1 MSNTTSSGLAPLSQA
16 ERTQPLEEAPL
27 KKATSSKATSF
38 KTIGLIGRLGS
49 DKVVDSLKRLV
60 SYLVAHDYKVLIED
74 RTATVLPNHGLP
86 EASRRMLGELCDLVI
101 VVGGDGSLL
110 GAARTLCLS
119 GTLMLGVNRGRLGFL
134 TDISPDELESRVGE
148 VLAGEFEVEERFLLD
163 AVLYR
168 NGKAVG
174 SGAALNEVVVHPG
187 KAVRMIEFELFIDGQ
202 FVYSQR
208 SDGLIIATPTGS
220 TAYALS
226 GGGPIMHP
234 KLDVVTLVP
243 MFPHTLS
250 SRPIVI
256 DAASEIRVHIG
267 ETNQT
272 YPHISCDGQTRA
284 VAKPDDVLVIQ
295 RKPERVQLVHPIGHN
310 FYEVL
315 RSKLG
320 WSHRLGD

>member
-1 MSNTTSSGLAPLSQA
+1 MTQTPLSADASRHDQ
-16 ERTQPLEEAPL
+16 ESRPF
-27 KKATSSKATSF
+27 S
-38 KTIGLIGRLGS
+38 TIGLIGRLGS
-49 DKVVDSLKRLV
+49 EKVADSLIRLV
-60 SYLVAHDYKVLIED
+60 GFLVARDYQVVVED
-74 RTATVLPNHGLP
+74 RTATVIPHHGQP
-86 EASRRMLGELCDLVI
+86 EASRRALGELCDLVI
-101 VVGGDGSLL
+101 VIGGDGSLL
-110 GAARTLCLS
+110 GAARTLCKT

-134 TDISPDELESRVGE
+134 TDISPDELEQRVGE
-148 VLAGEFEVEERFLLD
+148 VLAGQFEVEERFLLD
-163 AVLYR
+163 AELYR
-168 NGKAVG
+168 DGVAVG
-174 SGAALNEVVVHPG
+174 NGEALNEVVVHPG

-208 SDGLIIATPTGS
+208 SDGLIVATPTGS

-256 DAASEIRVHIG
+256 AAASEIRIHIG

-284 VAKPDDVLVIQ
+284 VAKPDDVLVIT
-295 RKPERVQLVHPIGHN
+295 RKPQRVQLVHPIGHN

>member
-1 MSNTTSSGLAPLSQA
+1 MSQISLPTTAAINADGHRPFS
-16 ERTQPLEEAPL
+16 
-27 KKATSSKATSF
+27 
-38 KTIGLIGRLGS
+38 TIGLIGRLES
-49 DKVVDSLKRLV
+49 EKVTDSLTRLV
-60 SYLVAHDYKVLIED
+60 HYLTSHDYNVVVED
-74 RTATVLPNHGLP
+74 RTATAIPQHCQP
-86 EASRRMLGELCDLVI
+86 EASRRALGELCDLVI

-110 GAARTLCLS
+110 GAARSLCKT
-119 GTLMLGVNRGRLGFL
+119 GTLILGVNRGRLGFL
-134 TDISPDELESRVGE
+134 TDISPDELEQRVGE
-148 VLAGEFEVEERFLLD
+148 VLSGHYEVEERFLLD
-163 AVLYR
+163 AELYR
-168 NGKAVG
+168 NGVAVG
-174 SGAALNEVVVHPG
+174 SGEALNEVVVHPG

-208 SDGLIIATPTGS
+208 SDGLIVATPTGS

-234 KLDVVTLVP
+234 KLDVITLVP

-250 SRPIVI
+250 SRPIVV
-256 DAASEIRVHIG
+256 DAASEIRIHIG

-284 VAKPDDVLVIQ
+284 VAKPDDVLVIT
-295 RKPERVQLVHPIGHN
+295 RKPQRVQLVHPIGHN
-310 FYEVL
+310 FYDVL

>member
-1 MSNTTSSGLAPLSQA
+1 M
-16 ERTQPLEEAPL
+16 QP
-27 KKATSSKATSF
+27 F
-38 KTIGLIGRLGS
+38 KNIGLIGRLGS
-49 DKVVDSLKRLV
+49 AKVVETLKRLCRFLDDAGYHV
-60 SYLVAHDYKVLIED
+60 IIED
-74 RTATVLPNHGLP
+74 RTATVLLGHGHP
-86 EASRRMLGELCDLVI
+86 EASRRLLGELCDLVI

-110 GAARTLCLS
+110 GAARTLCHS
-119 GTLMLGVNRGRLGFL
+119 GTLVLGVNRGRLGFL
-134 TDISPDELESRVGE
+134 TDISPDELEARVGE
-148 VLAGEFEVEERFLLD
+148 VLEGQFEVEERFLLD
-163 AVLYR
+163 AELYR
-168 NGKAVG
+168 DDALVGNGD
-174 SGAALNEVVVHPG
+174 ALNEVVLHPG

-202 FVYSQR
+202 FVHSQR

-234 KLDVVTLVP
+234 KLEVITLVP

-250 SRPIVI
+250 SRPIAI
-256 DAASEIRVHIG
+256 DAASEIRIHIG

-284 VAKPDDVLVIQ
+284 VAKPDDVLVIS
-295 RKPERVQLVHPIGHN
+295 RKPQRVQLVHPLGHN

-320 WSHRLGD
+320 WSNRLGD

>member
-1 MSNTTSSGLAPLSQA
+1 MTT
-16 ERTQPLEEAPL
+16 
-27 KKATSSKATSF
+27 F
-38 KTIGLIGRLGS
+38 KNIGLIGRLGS
-49 DKVVDSLKRLV
+49 AKVVDTLKRLIRFLEDGGYHV
-60 SYLVAHDYKVLIED
+60 IIED
-74 RTATVLPNHGLP
+74 RTATVLLDHGHP
-86 EASRRMLGELCDLVI
+86 EASRRLLGELCDLVI

-110 GAARTLCLS
+110 GAARTLCHS
-119 GTLMLGVNRGRLGFL
+119 GTLVLGVNRGRLGFL
-134 TDISPDELESRVGE
+134 TDISPDELEARVGE
-148 VLAGEFEVEERFLLD
+148 VLAGRFELEERFLLD
-163 AVLYR
+163 AELYR
-168 NGKAVG
+168 DGVQVGNGD
-174 SGAALNEVVVHPG
+174 ALNEVVLHPG

-234 KLDVVTLVP
+234 KLDVITLVP

-256 DAASEIRVHIG
+256 DAASEIRIHIG

-284 VAKPDDVLVIQ
+284 VAKPDDVLVIR
-295 RKPERVQLVHPIGHN
+295 RKPRRVQLVHPLGHN
-310 FYEVL
+310 FFEVL

-320 WSHRLGD
+320 WSNRLGD

>member
-1 MSNTTSSGLAPLSQA
+1 MTKTPLSA
-16 ERTQPLEEAPL
+16 EASRHGQESRPF
-27 KKATSSKATSF
+27 S
-38 KTIGLIGRLGS
+38 TIGLIGRLGS
-49 DKVVDSLKRLV
+49 EKVSDSLIRLV
-60 SYLVAHDYKVLIED
+60 GFLVARNYQVVVED
-74 RTATVLPNHGLP
+74 RTATVIPHHGQP
-86 EASRRMLGELCDLVI
+86 EASRRALGELCDLVI
-101 VVGGDGSLL
+101 VIGGDGSLL
-110 GAARTLCLS
+110 GAARTLCKT

-134 TDISPDELESRVGE
+134 TDISPDELEQRVGE
-148 VLAGEFEVEERFLLD
+148 VLAGQFEVEERFLLD
-163 AVLYR
+163 TELYR
-168 NGKAVG
+168 DGVAVG
-174 SGAALNEVVVHPG
+174 NGEALNEVVVHPG

-208 SDGLIIATPTGS
+208 SDGLIVATPTGS

-250 SRPIVI
+250 SRPIVV
-256 DAASEIRVHIG
+256 DAASEIRIHIG

-284 VAKPDDVLVIQ
+284 VAKPDDVLVIT
-295 RKPERVQLVHPIGHN
+295 RKPQRVQLVHPIGHN

>member
-1 MSNTTSSGLAPLSQA
+1 MPSQQ
-16 ERTQPLEEAPL
+16 RTPVGRETPP
-27 KKATSSKATSF
+27 F
-38 KTIGLIGRLGS
+38 RNIGLIGRLGS
-49 DKVVDSLKRLV
+49 AKVVETLKRLMRFLDERGLHV
-60 SYLVAHDYKVLIED
+60 IVED
-74 RTATVLPNHGLP
+74 RTATVLLDHGHP

-110 GAARTLCLS
+110 GAARTLCHS
-119 GTLMLGVNRGRLGFL
+119 GTLVLGVNRGRLGFL
-134 TDISPDELESRVGE
+134 TDISPDELEERVGE
-148 VLAGEFEVEERFLLD
+148 VLDGHYEVEERFLLD
-163 AVLYR
+163 AELYR
-168 NGKAVG
+168 GDTLMG
-174 SGAALNEVVVHPG
+174 SGDALNEVVLHPG
-187 KAVRMIEFELFIDGQ
+187 KAVRMIEFELFLDGQ

-220 TAYALS
+220 TAYSLS

-234 KLDVVTLVP
+234 RLDVLTLVP

-250 SRPIVI
+250 SRPIVV
-256 DAASEIRVHIG
+256 DSSSEIRIHIG

-284 VAKPDDVLVIQ
+284 VAKPDDVLVIR
-295 RKPERVQLVHPIGHN
+295 RKPQTVHLVHPVGHN

>member
-1 MSNTTSSGLAPLSQA
+1 MQT
-16 ERTQPLEEAPL
+16 
-27 KKATSSKATSF
+27 F
-38 KTIGLIGRLGS
+38 KNIGLIGRLGS
-49 DKVVDSLKRLV
+49 AKVVDTLNRLMHF
-60 SYLVAHDYKVLIED
+60 LDERDYHVIIED
-74 RTATVLPNHGLP
+74 RTATVLIGHGHP
-86 EASRRMLGELCDLVI
+86 EASRRTLGELCDLII

-110 GAARTLCLS
+110 GAARTLCHS
-119 GTLMLGVNRGRLGFL
+119 GTLVLGVNRGRLGFL
-134 TDISPDELESRVGE
+134 TDISPDELEERVGQ
-148 VLAGEFEVEERFLLD
+148 VLAGQYEVEERFLLD
-163 AVLYR
+163 VELYR
-168 NGKAVG
+168 DGTQVG
-174 SGAALNEVVVHPG
+174 SGDALNEVVLHPG
-187 KAVRMIEFELFIDGQ
+187 KAVRMIEFELFIDDQ

-226 GGGPIMHP
+226 GGGSIMHP
-234 KLDVVTLVP
+234 KLEVIELVP

-284 VAKPDDVLVIQ
+284 VAKPDDVLVVK
-295 RKPERVQLVHPIGHN
+295 RKPQRVQLVHPPGHN

-320 WSHRLGD
+320 WSNRLGD

>member
-1 MSNTTSSGLAPLSQA
+1 MATYVSESRPMSNTLSADAKSAPSSDQSS
-16 ERTQPLEEAPL
+16 RT
-27 KKATSSKATSF
+27 F

-49 DKVVDSLKRLV
+49 DKVVDSLQRLV
-60 SYLVAHDYKVLIED
+60 TYLVAHDYSVLVED
-74 RTATVLPNHGLP
+74 RTATVIPHHGQP
-86 EASRRMLGELCDLVI
+86 EASR
-101 VVGGDGSLL
+101 SS
-110 GAARTLCLS
+110 TLI
-119 GTLMLGVNRGRLGFL
+119 LGVNRGRLGFL
-134 TDISPDELESRVGE
+134 TDISPDELETRVSE
-148 VLAGEFEVEERFLLD
+148 VLAGEFEVEQRFLLD
-163 AVLYR
+163 TVLYR
-168 NGKAVG
+168 NGVAVG
-174 SGAALNEVVVHPG
+174 NGDALNEVVLHPG

-208 SDGLIIATPTGS
+208 SDGLIVATPTGS

-256 DAASEIRVHIG
+256 DAASEIRIHIG
-267 ETNQT
+267 ETNQS

-284 VAKPDDVLVIQ
+284 VAKPNDVLVIT
-295 RKPERVQLVHPIGHN
+295 RKPERIQLVHPIGHN

>member
-1 MSNTTSSGLAPLSQA
+1 MSNTPSSGLAPLSQA
-16 ERTQPLEEAPL
+16 ERTQPLAEAPL
-27 KKATSSKATSF
+27 KKATSFKATSF

-148 VLAGEFEVEERFLLD
+148 VLAGEYEVEERFLLD

-174 SGAALNEVVVHPG
+174 SGVALNEVVVHPG

-295 RKPERVQLVHPIGHN
+295 RKPQRVQLVHPIGHN

>member
-1 MSNTTSSGLAPLSQA
+1 MST
-16 ERTQPLEEAPL
+16 
-27 KKATSSKATSF
+27 F
-38 KTIGLIGRLGS
+38 KNIGLIGRLGS
-49 DKVVDSLKRLV
+49 ANVVETLKRLIRFLDAGGYHV
-60 SYLVAHDYKVLIED
+60 IIED
-74 RTATVLPNHGLP
+74 RTATVLLDHGHP
-86 EASRRMLGELCDLVI
+86 EASRRLLGELCDLVI

-110 GAARTLCLS
+110 GAARTLCQS
-119 GTLMLGVNRGRLGFL
+119 GTLVLGVNRGRLGFL
-134 TDISPDELESRVGE
+134 TDISPDEIEARVGE
-148 VLAGEFEVEERFLLD
+148 VLEGRYELEERFLLD
-163 AVLYR
+163 AELYR
-168 NGKAVG
+168 DEVQVGNGD
-174 SGAALNEVVVHPG
+174 ALNEVVLHPG
-187 KAVRMIEFELFIDGQ
+187 KAVRMIEFELFIDNQ

-234 KLDVVTLVP
+234 KLDVITLVP

-256 DAASEIRVHIG
+256 DAASEIRIHIG

-284 VAKPDDVLVIQ
+284 VAKPDDVLVIR
-295 RKPERVQLVHPIGHN
+295 RKPKRVQLVHPVGHN

-320 WSHRLGD
+320 WSNRLGD

>member
-1 MSNTTSSGLAPLSQA
+1 MAAYVSESRPMSNTLSAGAKPGTVSPSSDQSGRP
-16 ERTQPLEEAPL
+16 
-27 KKATSSKATSF
+27 F

-49 DKVVDSLKRLV
+49 DKVVDSLQRLV
-60 SYLVAHDYKVLIED
+60 TYLIAHDYAVLVED
-74 RTATVLPNHGLP
+74 RTATVIPHHGQP

-110 GAARTLCLS
+110 GAARALCRS
-119 GTLMLGVNRGRLGFL
+119 GTLILGVNRGRLGFL
-134 TDISPDELESRVGE
+134 TDISPDELETRVSE
-148 VLAGEFEVEERFLLD
+148 VLAGEFEVEQRFLLD
-163 AVLYR
+163 TVLYR
-168 NGKAVG
+168 NGVAVG
-174 SGAALNEVVVHPG
+174 NGDALNEVVLHPG

-208 SDGLIIATPTGS
+208 SDGLIVATPTGS

-256 DAASEIRVHIG
+256 DAASEIRIHIG
-267 ETNQT
+267 ETNQS

-284 VAKPDDVLVIQ
+284 VAKPNDVLVIT
-295 RKPERVQLVHPIGHN
+295 RKPERIQLVHPIGHN

>member
-1 MSNTTSSGLAPLSQA
+1 MSNTTSSGSNPGSLSH
-16 ERTQPLEEAPL
+16 PVKP
-27 KKATSSKATSF
+27 F

-49 DKVVDSLKRLV
+49 DKVVDSLQRLV
-60 SYLVAHDYKVLIED
+60 RYLTEHDYKVLIED
-74 RTATVLPNHGLP
+74 RTATALPQHGLP

-110 GAARTLCLS
+110 GAARTLCRS
-119 GTLMLGVNRGRLGFL
+119 GTLILGVNRGRLGFL
-134 TDISPDELESRVGE
+134 TDISPDELETRVGE

-168 NGKAVG
+168 NGVAVG
-174 SGAALNEVVVHPG
+174 NGDALNEVVVHPG

-208 SDGLIIATPTGS
+208 SDGLIVATPTGS

-243 MFPHTLS
+243 MFPHT
-250 SRPIVI
+250 
-256 DAASEIRVHIG
+256 
-267 ETNQT
+267 
-272 YPHISCDGQTRA
+272 
-284 VAKPDDVLVIQ
+284 
-295 RKPERVQLVHPIGHN
+295 
-310 FYEVL
+310 
-315 RSKLG
+315 
-320 WSHRLGD
+320 

>member
-1 MSNTTSSGLAPLSQA
+1 MQ
-16 ERTQPLEEAPL
+16 
-27 KKATSSKATSF
+27 SF
-38 KTIGLIGRLGS
+38 KNIGLIGRLGS
-49 DKVVDSLKRLV
+49 AGVVDTLRRLIR
-60 SYLVAHDYKVLIED
+60 YLDDSGYHVIVED
-74 RTATVLPNHGLP
+74 RTASALLERGHA

-110 GAARTLCLS
+110 GAARTLCHS
-119 GTLMLGVNRGRLGFL
+119 GTLVLGVNRGRLGFL
-134 TDISPDELESRVGE
+134 TDISPDELEVRVEE
-148 VLAGEFEVEERFLLD
+148 VLAGKYEVEQRFLLD
-163 AVLYR
+163 AELYR
-168 NGKAVG
+168 DDILVG
-174 SGAALNEVVVHPG
+174 SGDALNEVVLHPG

-220 TAYALS
+220 TAYAMS

-234 KLDVVTLVP
+234 RLEALTLVP

-256 DAASEIRVHIG
+256 DASCEIRIHIG

-284 VAKPDDVLVIQ
+284 VAKPDDVLVIR
-295 RKPERVQLVHPIGHN
+295 RKPQCINLMHPLGHD
-310 FYEVL
+310 FYDVL

-320 WSHRLGD
+320 WSNRLGD